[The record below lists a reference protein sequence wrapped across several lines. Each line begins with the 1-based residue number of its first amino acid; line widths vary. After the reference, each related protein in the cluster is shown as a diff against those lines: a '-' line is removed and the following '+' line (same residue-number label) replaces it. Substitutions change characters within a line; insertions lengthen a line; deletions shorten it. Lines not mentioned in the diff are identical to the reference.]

1 MLRREQRGGNYSSC
15 LMTPHAA
22 TYLPSRRET
31 WFAFVRAVRA
41 FDTDISPDLLPFN
54 PIFSRI
60 SPRERPLPSRITARS
75 CSRLLPLRAR
85 GARLPVCRVAT
96 GLPLLA
102 AS

>member
-1 MLRREQRGGNYSSC
+1 MLRGEQRGDNYSSC
-15 LMTPHAA
+15 LMMPHAA

-31 WFAFVRAVRA
+31 WFALVRAVRA

-60 SPRERPLPSRITARS
+60 SPRERPLPFLMTCKS
-75 CSRLLPLRAR
+75 CSRLLPRR
-85 GARLPVCRVAT
+85 PCGARRRPAGAVA
-96 GLPLLA
+96 LPLLA

>member
-1 MLRREQRGGNYSSC
+1 MLRGEQRGDNCSSC
-15 LMTPHAA
+15 LVMPHAA

-41 FDTDISPDLLPFN
+41 FDTDISPDLLPLS

-60 SPRERPLPSRITARS
+60 SPRERPLPFLMTCKS

-85 GARLPVCRVAT
+85 GARRREA
-96 GLPLLA
+96 GAIALPL
-102 AS
+102 